1 MNKAILI
8 LDEMPTSCSSCPVLQ
23 YAMEYE
29 DVAYKYCG
37 KNDEVIC
44 DGDGVITSRPTWCP
58 LIDMPEYKKVK
69 VEGFG
74 GLKRSFYIRI
84 DEILGG
90 TDE

>member
-8 LDEMPTSCSSCPVLQ
+8 LDKMPKNCIGCPVRQ

-29 DVAYKYCG
+29 DVAYVYCG
-37 KNDEVIC
+37 KVDKVIC
-44 DGDGVITSRPTWCP
+44 DGITSRPNWCP
-58 LIDMPEYKKVK
+58 LKEMPEYKKVK

-74 GLKRSFYIRI
+74 GLEKSFFVHI